1 MKNTFFSLFLLVSC
15 TLHGQ
20 GKNYE
25 FKNGQWFNGQSF
37 TTGTWYS
44 VNGVL
49 SQKAPSKIDSVINLS
64 DKWVIPPFA
73 DAFSSSIADNSNAA
87 NVLKLYMGEG
97 VFYVQAAGNTQAGRS
112 STESLAGKT
121 ETPDVSYTNGAVTCS
136 LGHPFVEYEGPASGI
151 KNPTQW
157 GVNYDKIKTSRL
169 MLGDGYWFI
178 DNKTALNANWDKI
191 KAQKPAALFICLLDA
206 EANGGK
212 EGKGLSAEMAKVI
225 VKKAHGSGLRVWA
238 HVENAADLRLGLKLG
253 VDGFAN
259 LPGSNWDG
267 SGDAA
272 PYNLTDEDLKK
283 LAKKK
288 TPVVPL
294 FSHAQMQAG
303 RTDAKEYTN
312 KTLNRLFSQG
322 VNVVIGSDDPQRTI
336 RAELNYWYAS
346 GAVDHLQ
353 VLKVI
358 CENTPKAV
366 YPKRK
371 IARIA
376 EGYEASFIVV
386 AENPLQNVLRAR
398 VADFKLKQGAFVR

>member
-1 MKNTFFSLFLLVSC
+1 M
-15 TLHGQ
+15 
-20 GKNYE
+20 
-25 FKNGQWFNGQSF
+25 
-37 TTGTWYS
+37 
-44 VNGVL
+44 
-49 SQKAPSKIDSVINLS
+49 DSVINLEG
-64 DKWVIPPFA
+64 KYVIPPFG
-73 DAFSSSIADNSNAA
+73 DAHCSSISENPSAA
-87 NVLKLYMGEG
+87 NTLSMYMGEG
-97 VFYVQAAGNTQAGRS
+97 VYYLQIVGNTQEGRS
-112 STESLAGKT
+112 ASSPLMNKPTA
-121 ETPDVSYTNGAVTCS
+121 PDAIFSNGVITCT
-136 LGHPFVEYEGPASGI
+136 LGHPFLEYEGPANKI
-151 KNPTQW
+151 KNPNQW
-157 GVNYDKIKTSRL
+157 GERYAELKSSQK
-169 MLGDGYWFI
+169 MLGNGYWFI
-178 DNKTALNANWDKI
+178 DNKTALSANWDKI
-191 KAQKPAALFICLLDA
+191 RAQKPAAIFIYLLDA

-212 EGKGLSAEMAKVI
+212 EGKGLSAEMAKHI
-225 VKKAHGSGLRVWA
+225 VKKAHSSGLRVWA

-272 PYNLTDEDLKK
+272 PFQLTDEDLKK

-288 TPVVPL
+288 TPVIPL
-294 FSHAQMQAG
+294 FSHAQMQTG
-303 RTDAKEYTN
+303 RTDAKDYTN

-346 GAVDHLQ
+346 GAVDNLQ
-353 VLKVI
+353 VLKVL

-366 YPKRK
+366 FPKRK

-398 VADFKLKQGAFVR
+398 VADFKLKQGVFVR